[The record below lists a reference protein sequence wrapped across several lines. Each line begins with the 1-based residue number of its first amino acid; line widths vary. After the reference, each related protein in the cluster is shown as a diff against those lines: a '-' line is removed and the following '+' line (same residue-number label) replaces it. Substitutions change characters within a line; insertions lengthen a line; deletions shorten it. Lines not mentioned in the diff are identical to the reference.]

1 MAPTRP
7 AYESNSDTCRYTV
20 DLAAPLDDGD
30 QLRSHGAHLVAVALT
45 LAKGYIWHSKQPGF
59 TLEPSP
65 VDFARPATATSQQH
79 HHLEGS
85 TDVTDAV
92 DDEWLV
98 VWLLKHLSLDQQDAV
113 ISVDDDD
120 GEFLLIEAADS
131 LPAWLTPQ
139 NAANRVW
146 IHQGR
151 LHLVPLEH
159 TSPVPFADAPK
170 TSAADEPLNPSFDP
184 DDDAF
189 LDRAAAILLVRD
201 PAVDTLAPPD
211 VEAAVW
217 ARIDG
222 YPAKIKEHH
231 HRTLAYLP
239 TDIAL
244 ALAED
249 PSLIAEAVGAF
260 YQREP
265 ATLRV
270 VNTMSRFPPAPPLP
284 SSSTSSPPP
293 STDAMS
299 DSAPSL
305 PPTVLVPTLLTRP
318 LYSQLVLQRF
328 YAPKMFEKAGW
339 TSGTLG
345 KDDERRRSVGMKITC
360 GFEMLYKQT
369 APLPRQSGSS
379 SSSADLDT
387 VDTASAAYRAYLG
400 TLRKQG
406 FFGEGED
413 EQVEGSERW
422 QEREREARR
431 GWVRAREDRSERPFA
446 QRVDEAIE
454 RARAALTSS
463 SPSSSSTATL
473 PLSTRITN
481 PASLTP
487 QAAAELE
494 DNEDWMALDEQGL
507 EEILATKS
515 SARSGGAQLGD
526 SDLEDDEEEDEDDD
540 EEEGRARGDGMEGVE
555 SGSSAGAGAGPAS
568 ARERAEDRKARKVAQ
583 RLEEM
588 AGKVEDFVQGRG
600 AASGA
605 LFDDERELDDSDDSD
620 VDDEPLPEL
629 SAEERASRMDKLVA
643 GLPAEQ
649 WGQASAPAPAAPA
662 LDRTGAADD
671 ASSASAGAHGPPPPL
686 QQPQPE
692 PQPREPRAPKLE
704 KEVYEGASDLSDE
717 SDSENEAMPEGEEG
731 LGGDEVDEGE
741 DGPSVVDE
749 DDLLDLGEE
758 MDEFLKF
765 ATETLGLTPAQY
777 EKILSDRRGRGAF
790 VPGPAKEKKT
800 NVLPSA
806 KKASSSSTSSTAPPR
821 PSPAAA
827 TAAGN
832 PPPAREPLRNPNLTD
847 FDALMEQMETE
858 LARSKGARPA
868 AATATA
874 SDDDGP
880 APTGKYASRQSG
892 RREPHRVVVESLSDS
907 DPDGDDGDDLS
918 AMDAELAS
926 LLQGVSGDAAGTDA
940 PMDYN
945 LVKNFLESF
954 QSQGGF
960 AGPAGTLAG
969 RLGFPLPRDAPG
981 EGEGGGR

>member
-7 AYESNSDTCRYTV
+7 TYESNSDTCRYTV
-20 DLAAPLDDGD
+20 DFPPPNDHGN
-30 QLRSHGAHLVAVALT
+30 QLRSRCAHLVALALSLT
-45 LAKGYIWHSKQPGF
+45 DGYIWHNKQPGF
-59 TLEPSP
+59 TLDLSP
-65 VDFARPATATSQQH
+65 VNLNQPATSLPH

-98 VWLLKHLSLDQQDAV
+98 VWILKHLSLAHTDAV

-131 LPAWLTPQ
+131 LPTWLTPQ

-151 LHLVPLEH
+151 LHLVPLDH
-159 TSPVPFADAPK
+159 TSPVPFADR
-170 TSAADEPLNPSFDP
+170 AASQSGDEPLNPSFDP

-201 PAVDTLAPPD
+201 PNVDTLAPSD

-244 ALAED
+244 ALADD

-265 ATLRV
+265 ATLRA

-284 SSSTSSPPP
+284 SSSSTSPSS

-299 DSAPSL
+299 DSTPSL

-328 YAPKMFEKAGW
+328 YAPKVFEKAGW

-345 KDDERRRSVGMKITC
+345 KDDERRRSVGMKIAC

-369 APLPRQSGSS
+369 SPLPRQAAS
-379 SSSADLDT
+379 SSSASADLDA
-387 VDTASAAYRAYLG
+387 VDTASASYRAYLG
-400 TLRKQG
+400 TLRAQG
-406 FFGEGED
+406 FFGEGEQ
-413 EQVEGSERW
+413 EEVEGSERW
-422 QEREREARR
+422 REREREARR
-431 GWVRAREDRSERPFA
+431 GWVRARENRSERPFA
-446 QRVDEAIE
+446 QRVDEAIS
-454 RARAALTSS
+454 RARAALSSPPTSS
-463 SPSSSSTATL
+463 SSPASL
-473 PLSTRITN
+473 PLSTRIAH

-487 QAAAELE
+487 EAASALE
-494 DNEDWMALDEQGL
+494 DAEDWMALDEQGL

-515 SARSGGAQLGD
+515 SARGGGAQLGD
-526 SDLEDDEEEDEDDD
+526 SDLEDEDDDD
-540 EEEGRARGDGMEGVE
+540 EEDDEEEEGEGRAQGDGMEGVE
-555 SGSSAGAGAGPAS
+555 GGSSSGAGGGPKGP
-568 ARERAEDRKARKVAQ
+568 RERAEDRKARKVAR

-620 VDDEPLPEL
+620 ADEVMPEL
-629 SAEERASRMDKLVA
+629 SAEERASRMEKLVA
-643 GLPAEQ
+643 ALPAEQ
-649 WGQASAPAPAAPA
+649 WGQATAPAPAAPSP
-662 LDRTGAADD
+662 DRAAAAAAAD
-671 ASSASAGAHGPPPPL
+671 SAGAHGPPPL
-686 QQPQPE
+686 QQPVEQQE
-692 PQPREPRAPKLE
+692 REPRAPKLE

-806 KKASSSSTSSTAPPR
+806 KKGSSSTTSSSTAPTK

-832 PPPAREPLRNPNLTD
+832 PPPPREPLRNPNLTD

-868 AATATA
+868 TAPVEV

-892 RREPHRVVVESLSDS
+892 RREPHRVVVDSLSDS
-907 DPDGDDGDDLS
+907 DPDDDGGDDLS
-918 AMDAELAS
+918 AMDADLAS

-981 EGEGGGR
+981 EGESGGR

>member
-1 MAPTRP
+1 MGPTRP
-7 AYESNSDTCRYTV
+7 TYESNSDTCRYTV
-20 DLAAPLDDGD
+20 DFPSPHDHGHH
-30 QLRSHGAHLVAVALT
+30 LRSLCAHLVAVASSLT
-45 LAKGYIWHSKQPGF
+45 EGYIWHNKQPGF
-59 TLEPSP
+59 TLDTSP
-65 VDFARPATATSQQH
+65 VNFHQPATSTHH

-98 VWLLKHLSLDQQDAV
+98 VWILKHLSLAHTDAV

-131 LPAWLTPQ
+131 LPAWVTPQ

-151 LHLVPLEH
+151 LHLVPLDH
-159 TSPVPFADAPK
+159 TSPVPFAD
-170 TSAADEPLNPSFDP
+170 TAAEPLNPSFDP
-184 DDDAF
+184 DDDTF

-201 PAVDTLAPPD
+201 PNVDTLAPPD

-244 ALAED
+244 ALADD
-249 PSLIAEAVGAF
+249 PTLIAEAVGAF

-265 ATLRV
+265 ATLRA

-284 SSSTSSPPP
+284 SSSSTSSPP

-299 DSAPSL
+299 DSSPSL

-328 YAPKMFEKAGW
+328 YAPKVFEKAGW

-345 KDDERRRSVGMKITC
+345 KDDERRRSVGVKIAC

-369 APLPRQSGSS
+369 SPLPRQSASS
-379 SSSADLDT
+379 SAGSADLDA
-387 VDTASAAYRAYLG
+387 VDTAAPAYRAYLD
-400 TLRKQG
+400 TLRAQG
-406 FFGEGED
+406 FFGEGES
-413 EQVEGSERW
+413 EEVEGSQRW
-422 QEREREARR
+422 KEREREARR
-431 GWVRAREDRSERPFA
+431 GWVRARENRSERPFA
-446 QRVDEAIE
+446 QRVDEAVS
-454 RARAALTSS
+454 RARAALSS
-463 SPSSSSTATL
+463 STTTSTATSSSSTSTPL
-473 PLSTRITN
+473 PLLTRIVH

-487 QAAAELE
+487 QAASALE
-494 DNEDWMALDEQGL
+494 DAEDWMALDEQGL

-526 SDLEDDEEEDEDDD
+526 SDLEDESDEDDEDED
-540 EEEGRARGDGMEGVE
+540 EAGAGRAQGDGMEGVE
-555 SGSSAGAGAGPAS
+555 GGSSSGAGTGGSKS
-568 ARERAEDRKARKVAQ
+568 ARERAEDRKARKVAR
-583 RLEEM
+583 RLEDM
-588 AGKVEDFVQGRG
+588 AGKVEDFVHGRG

-620 VDDEPLPEL
+620 ADEAMPEL
-629 SAEERASRMDKLVA
+629 SAEERAARMDKLVA
-643 GLPAEQ
+643 ALPAEQ
-649 WGQASAPAPAAPA
+649 WGQATAPAPAPAAA
-662 LDRTGAADD
+662 AAAD
-671 ASSASAGAHGPPPPL
+671 SSASASALGPPPL
-686 QQPQPE
+686 QQQPGQQPE
-692 PQPREPRAPKLE
+692 REPRARKLE

-800 NVLPSA
+800 NVLPST
-806 KKASSSSTSSTAPPR
+806 KKASSTTSSSSTAPAK

-868 AATATA
+868 TAAAAATE
-874 SDDDGP
+874 SNDDGP

-892 RREPHRVVVESLSDS
+892 RREPHRVVVDSLSDS
-907 DPDGDDGDDLS
+907 DEDDGDGDDLS

-981 EGEGGGR
+981 EGEGGSR